1 MPRLLRR
8 GGEPEN
14 ARHFVKFIS
23 SFIFAAARSMILAW
37 GEVKISTRKW
47 REPVYTQ
54 FSQYFVWEAAFL
66 FALFKIPP
74 PPPWNFGTKNSSLWY
89 RQPSLRVLD
98 VSLHFSK
105 YLF

>member
-66 FALFKIPP
+66 FASLNDVFH
-74 PPPWNFGTKNSSLWY
+74 WNEMLLGPNF
-89 RQPSLRVLD
+89 
-98 VSLHFSK
+98 
-105 YLF
+105 

>member
-1 MPRLLRR
+1 MIGLGSDKNGRVCDHTQEPLNRRAHENDQNMRIIFIFENNENDFQDLRIMPRLLRR

-23 SFIFAAARSMILAW
+23 SFIFAAARSMILAR

-54 FSQYFVWEAAFL
+54 FA
-66 FALFKIPP
+66 
-74 PPPWNFGTKNSSLWY
+74 
-89 RQPSLRVLD
+89 
-98 VSLHFSK
+98 
-105 YLF
+105 